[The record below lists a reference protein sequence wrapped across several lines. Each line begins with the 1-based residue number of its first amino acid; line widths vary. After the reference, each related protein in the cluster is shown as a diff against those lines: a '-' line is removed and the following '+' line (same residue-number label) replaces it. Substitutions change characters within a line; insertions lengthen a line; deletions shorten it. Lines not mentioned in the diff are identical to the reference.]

1 MMFKRKSKTFTIKD
15 LSGNEKV
22 FNKRDLKGMKSDD
35 GDCTDVLGLVFGVF
49 ILPLIVIKYLLD

>member
-1 MMFKRKSKTFTIKD
+1 MFKRKSKTFTIKD

-22 FNKRDLKGMKSDD
+22 FNKRDLKSMKSDD

-49 ILPLIVIKYLLD
+49 ILPLIVIKYLLG